1 MNTTSE
7 KGSYGEQLAK
17 DFLEQ
22 KGLQFLT
29 ANWKAK
35 TGEVDLIFQDNDTRV
50 FVEVRTRKKT
60 LFGQGADTVFW
71 QKQKKLIRTVKY
83 YQQKERY
90 WGNIRF
96 DVVSITLEEG
106 TPPQIDHIPDA
117 FMDTGY

>member
-1 MNTTSE
+1 MNTTIE

-22 KGLQFLT
+22 KGLQFLA

-60 LFGQGADTVFW
+60 SFGQGADTVFW

-96 DVVSITLEEG
+96 DVVSIMLEEG
-106 TPPQIDHIPDA
+106 TPPRIDHIPDA
-117 FMDTGY
+117 FMDTV